1 MIFLLFFLTDFN
13 SVILCIFH
21 IFLIHEKNS
30 KTLWKYVFITRFL
43 SVIKIPTDSTMSTTS
58 EQTDTTSRQAST
70 TSGHTSGKRSTTSGQ
85 TSTTSG

>member
-21 IFLIHEKNS
+21 IFLIHEKNPKS
-30 KTLWKYVFITRFL
+30 SMIFI
-43 SVIKIPTDSTMSTTS
+43 SIKRVTDSTMSTTS

-70 TSGHTSGKRSTTSGQ
+70 TSGHTSGKTSTTSGQ